1 MVDGRESVATR
12 PRPFRYDS
20 HTMSE
25 EEPTKSERREL
36 KRRKAR
42 KMGVSGR
49 SVRQLQEIIRRKAEQ
64 VGDEKK

>member
-1 MVDGRESVATR
+1 MSARYGLATR
-12 PRPFRYDS
+12 PLPFRYHS

-25 EEPTKSERREL
+25 EEPTKAERREQ

-49 SVRQLQEIIRRKAEQ
+49 SVRHLQEIIRRKAEQ
-64 VGDEKK
+64 AGDEKK

>member
-1 MVDGRESVATR
+1 MSVRYCLATR
-12 PRPFRYDS
+12 PRSFRYHI

-64 VGDEKK
+64 VGDDKK

>member
-1 MVDGRESVATR
+1 
-12 PRPFRYDS
+12 
-20 HTMSE
+20 MSE
-25 EEPTKSERREL
+25 EELTKNERREL

-64 VGDEKK
+64 VGDDKK

>member
-1 MVDGRESVATR
+1 
-12 PRPFRYDS
+12 
-20 HTMSE
+20 MSE

-49 SVRQLQEIIRRKAEQ
+49 SVRQLQEIIRRKAEEA
-64 VGDEKK
+64 GDEKK